1 MAEEKTNPKK
11 PNVSA
16 QLEALLFV
24 APGGVTTAQL
34 ATAIGITP
42 RKVEK
47 NLEELNE
54 VYAERGIR
62 IQRHNGEI
70 RLTSAPEVGEIVE
83 RFLDLEA
90 TTRLSKAALEALAI
104 IAYEQPVTRPH
115 IDSIRGVSSDGVLR
129 TLLSKGL
136 AEEAGRAEGAGRPI
150 LYTTS
155 PEFLAHF
162 GLSSLD
168 ELPVLELPDVDY
180 DEASAAQP
188 ELLKE

>member
-1 MAEEKTNPKK
+1 MAEEKTNLIK
-11 PNVSA
+11 PSISA

-24 APGGVTTAQL
+24 APGGVTTTQL

-42 RKVEK
+42 RNVEK
-47 NLEELNE
+47 SLEELNE
-54 VYAERGIR
+54 IYAERGIR
-62 IQRHNGEI
+62 IQRHQGEI
-70 RLTSAPEVGEIVE
+70 RLTSAPEIGQIVE

-136 AEEAGRAEGAGRPI
+136 AEEAGRAEGPGRPI

-155 PEFLAHF
+155 PEFLGHF

-168 ELPVLELPDVDY
+168 ELPLLELPDVEY
-180 DEASAAQP
+180 DEFSTAQP
-188 ELLKE
+188 ELLKD

>member
-1 MAEEKTNPKK
+1 MAEEKTNPIK
-11 PNVSA
+11 PSISA

-47 NLEELNE
+47 NLDELNE
-54 VYAERGIR
+54 IYAQRGIR
-62 IQRHNGEI
+62 IQRHKGEI
-70 RLTSAPEVGEIVE
+70 RLTSAPEIGAVVE
-83 RFLDLEA
+83 HFLDLEA
-90 TTRLSKAALEALAI
+90 TTRLSKAALETLAI

-136 AEEAGRAEGAGRPI
+136 AEETGRAEGPGRPI
-150 LYTTS
+150 LYATS
-155 PEFLAHF
+155 PEFLAQF
-162 GLSSLD
+162 GLASLQ
-168 ELPVLELPDVDY
+168 ELPSLELPEAN
-180 DEASAAQP
+180 DEEDSEEQL
-188 ELLKE
+188 ELLKD